1 MIVRKDKD
9 FRDIF
14 DAADRNT
21 GKVHLDKRLFKG
33 SFCVAVSLPIRRT
46 FMLLA
51 IGHVCF
57 MKLILRN

>member
-21 GKVHLDKRLFKG
+21 GKVHLDKRLFK
-33 SFCVAVSLPIRRT
+33 VS
-46 FMLLA
+46 
-51 IGHVCF
+51 V
-57 MKLILRN
+57 